1 MCSCRATNSLRP
13 QTGSVIAH
21 INVVLQLIDTGPLGR
36 IVNQDDN
43 EGCFHYVRDLR
54 KGKQLCL
61 GRNGKPAE
69 NLCVRIRG
77 QTNTHVVV
85 ISATDCLIRKRP
97 FFFRKSLLFSG
108 SQHPD
113 FKRGISFLQGFAWKN
128 VIRDS
133 SGEKRGLGELVD
145 VRG

>member
-97 FFFRKSLLFSG
+97 FFFQKKSPILRIAASRF
-108 SQHPD
+108 Q
-113 FKRGISFLQGFAWKN
+113 KRNFF
-128 VIRDS
+128 S
-133 SGEKRGLGELVD
+133 SGICLEEYDQREFW
-145 VRG
+145 